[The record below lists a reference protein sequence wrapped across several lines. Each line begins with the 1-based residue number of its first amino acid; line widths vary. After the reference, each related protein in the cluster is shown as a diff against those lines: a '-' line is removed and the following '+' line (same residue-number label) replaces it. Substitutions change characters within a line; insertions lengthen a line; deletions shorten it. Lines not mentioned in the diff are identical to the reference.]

1 MSYSLKPPELV
12 ENGEPNKPLIQ
23 ALAAG
28 LDVTKVYFE
37 LPGAWIKGTT
47 TTEVI
52 YLKKFLIDEFGPDV
66 NIANVLAGNVFETE
80 ALRAKL
86 ELCRP
91 ATNEPRRRIVKHT
104 LLGEGRIGERL
115 GFVGLGSMGGPMC
128 LNLVKG
134 GFAATVYDV
143 VAGAA
148 DPLLEAGA
156 KQGQSLGDVAR
167 NSDIVVTMLPKSDDV
182 EGVILS
188 GDGIADNGREGML
201 VIDMST
207 IFPATS
213 VKAAEVLKHKG
224 IGFLDAAVGRTAMH
238 AAAGTSMFMVGG
250 DVADLER
257 ARPMLE
263 AMGDTIHHC
272 GPVGSGVQD
281 ETRQQ
286 LPDGDPGGDHV
297 GGTIVGAEARP
308 RSSADRRHHV
318 EHDGVER
325 VGVVL
330 FSKDGDGREHRS
342 RICADARAEGSWSC
356 RSTRRATRR
365 THADRCDRIGDVS

>member
-1 MSYSLKPPELV
+1 M
-12 ENGEPNKPLIQ
+12 
-23 ALAAG
+23 
-28 LDVTKVYFE
+28 
-37 LPGAWIKGTT
+37 
-47 TTEVI
+47 
-52 YLKKFLIDEFGPDV
+52 
-66 NIANVLAGNVFETE
+66 
-80 ALRAKL
+80 
-86 ELCRP
+86 
-91 ATNEPRRRIVKHT
+91 
-104 LLGEGRIGERL
+104 GERL

-134 GFAATVYDV
+134 GFEATVYDV

-182 EGVILS
+182 EGVILG

-257 ARPMLE
+257 ARPILE

-272 GPVGSGVQD
+272 GPVGSGVQTKLVNNYLTAIQAVITSEALSLAQKLGLD
-281 ETRQQ
+281 PQRTVDIMSSTMASNALVSFYFPRMAMA
-286 LPDGDPGGDHV
+286 GNIDPGFALMHARKDLGLAVQLGEQQDVLMPTGATALETYHRLFDDGHGPRDFSYTLIGACEEAGVDPPRVDPPGD
-297 GGTIVGAEARP
+297 
-308 RSSADRRHHV
+308 
-318 EHDGVER
+318 
-325 VGVVL
+325 
-330 FSKDGDGREHRS
+330 
-342 RICADARAEGSWSC
+342 
-356 RSTRRATRR
+356 
-365 THADRCDRIGDVS
+365 